1 MQHVHYILDWGDKI
15 LLNPNR
21 LISISFVHDRSWRCE
36 VSHLDAWYP
45 YCDSSLMPIDIT
57 HGHNRNY
64 FVSNKAKNWISM
76 CDSHTVTESMSRH
89 IAKISKTIS
98 SVIRQKGNSQNRG
111 NKKTKHAK
119 FSEKQRF
126 IFVFLLPPFWDLSFC
141 LIADDLK

>member
-1 MQHVHYILDWGDKI
+1 
-15 LLNPNR
+15 
-21 LISISFVHDRSWRCE
+21 
-36 VSHLDAWYP
+36 
-45 YCDSSLMPIDIT
+45 
-57 HGHNRNY
+57 
-64 FVSNKAKNWISM
+64 M

-126 IFVFLLPPFWDLSFC
+126 IFVFLLPPF
-141 LIADDLK
+141 